1 MVKIFYFKAGT
12 ADGKIIEDYIE
23 AGSHREAKKLLL
35 KRGYLILELKK
46 EGKKRREWSLNRRRD
61 EVLIFTKMM
70 SVLLRSGMS
79 ISDSMNASLFQV
91 KSEEFKGV
99 LKSIIR
105 DIKSGVSL
113 ARSLGGQGEY
123 FDTFYCS
130 LVESGERSG
139 YLSETF
145 VSLYSYLVERERLR
159 KKIGSAMVYP
169 IFLLVFSLAVVFFLS
184 IVVLPSF
191 SRIYESFDRKLPL
204 ITQIVI
210 GVSETIK
217 KYWYVIGLGG
227 ALAWYGIKRAS
238 KEEKIVLRI
247 HEEILRVRPVREYI
261 YRSEL
266 SVFFSLLSLALKSG
280 MDAVAAMRMAGGN
293 LKNMKIQMDLEEAV
307 RGVTQGLKLSRAL
320 KENGFPPLAVQFI
333 SAGESSDNLEEVL
346 DNIVEFYRNELEDA
360 VSTFISLIEPVLI
373 IVVGSLVGI
382 IIIAIIL
389 PILSLSMAV
398 S

>member
-12 ADGKIIEDYIE
+12 AEGKIIEDYIE
-23 AGSHREAKKLLL
+23 ASSLKEAKKLLL
-35 KRGYLILELKK
+35 KKGYLILELKK
-46 EGKKRREWSLNRRRD
+46 EKSKRRGWNLGRGRD

-79 ISDSMNASLFQV
+79 ISDALNASIFQV
-91 KSEEFKGV
+91 KTDEFKEGLRSV
-99 LKSIIR
+99 IR
-105 DIKSGVSL
+105 DVKSGVSL
-113 ARSLGGQGEY
+113 ASSLERQGKY

-130 LVESGERSG
+130 IVESGERSG

-145 VSLYSYLVERERLR
+145 VRLYTYLIERERLR
-159 KKIGSAMVYP
+159 KKVGAAMVYP
-169 IFLLVFSLAVVFFLS
+169 VFLLVFSIAVVFFLS
-184 IVVLPSF
+184 LVVLPSF
-191 SRIYESFDRKLPL
+191 ARIYESFDRELPL
-204 ITQIVI
+204 ITRAVM
-210 GVSETIK
+210 GVSIGIK
-217 KYWYVIGLGG
+217 KYWYILGG
-227 ALAWYGIKRAS
+227 CGVLIWQGIKS
-238 KEEKIVLRI
+238 VSQNKETLMRVQG
-247 HEEILRVRPVREYI
+247 EILKVGIIREYI

-280 MDAVAAMRMAGGN
+280 MDVVSALRMAGEN
-293 LKNMKIQMDLEEAV
+293 LKNVKIRMDLEEAV
-307 RGVTQGLKLSRAL
+307 KGVIQGVKLSRAL

-333 SAGESSDNLEEVL
+333 SAGESSNNLEEIL

-373 IVVGSLVGI
+373 IIVGSLVGV

-389 PILSLSMAV
+389 PILTLSMAV